1 MQHCTSRLQV
11 VFLRGVCK
19 GERFVF
25 VRSRRREAAVAADS
39 TLLIMAREG
48 RERRREREREKIIVL
63 VLRDGVLSCRRWDGK
78 DDFVGGWMGVRS
90 CFLKKAM
97 SLVFQT
103 DILAVVYVVNYIFN
117 VIKKRIEF

>member
-48 RERRREREREKIIVL
+48 RERRREREREDNCPRFEGWSVKL
-63 VLRDGVLSCRRWDGK
+63 QE
-78 DDFVGGWMGVRS
+78 VGRGG
-90 CFLKKAM
+90 
-97 SLVFQT
+97 
-103 DILAVVYVVNYIFN
+103 
-117 VIKKRIEF
+117 